1 MTAALRTLIQ
11 QQQVARRAPRATPV
25 MLKLLQVWQFN
36 ATAEGGL
43 AGAIA
48 TAKQYG
54 FTGLV
59 VKALDGIDWMSV
71 YDTSPDALDS
81 VTKVAQQWRMCADAG
96 LRYFCWTN
104 PKHDIDMTGEAALT
118 ARIARA
124 CDGVLLDTEPYRLFW
139 GSNAPAGLAQ
149 SFMESIREQAPDAF
163 IGLQPDPRP
172 AALDQIRV
180 QEWLP
185 FVDVLCGQHYYQD
198 FNSDPA
204 AEMAYALELGQ
215 RFGLPVLPTLPG
227 NAPTAS
233 LPLSEIWKFPGFVVW
248 RLGTTPP
255 QALQLLG
262 SCAVLGLSSPRLVA

>member
-1 MTAALRTLIQ
+1 
-11 QQQVARRAPRATPV
+11 

-59 VKALDGIDWMSV
+59 VKALDGIDWMSI

-81 VTKVAQQWRMCADAG
+81 VTKVAQQWRTCADAG

-104 PKHDIDMTGEAALT
+104 PKHDIDMPGEAAVT
-118 ARIARA
+118 ALIARA
-124 CDGVLLDTEPYRLFW
+124 CDGVLLDTEPYRQFW

-149 SFMESIREQAPDAF
+149 SFMESIREQAPEAF

-172 AALDQIRV
+172 TALDQIRV